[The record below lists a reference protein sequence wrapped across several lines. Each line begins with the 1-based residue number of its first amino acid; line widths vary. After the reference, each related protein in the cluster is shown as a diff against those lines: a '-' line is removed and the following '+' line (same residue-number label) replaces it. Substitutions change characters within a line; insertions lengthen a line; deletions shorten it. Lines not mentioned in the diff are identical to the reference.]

1 MQIIHYMHGLIY
13 MTYEITF
20 LNATKLKAEFKCGEF
35 VFNWFFWEIWWKFL
49 LLIIFRILTKN
60 CN

>member
-1 MQIIHYMHGLIY
+1 MHGLIY